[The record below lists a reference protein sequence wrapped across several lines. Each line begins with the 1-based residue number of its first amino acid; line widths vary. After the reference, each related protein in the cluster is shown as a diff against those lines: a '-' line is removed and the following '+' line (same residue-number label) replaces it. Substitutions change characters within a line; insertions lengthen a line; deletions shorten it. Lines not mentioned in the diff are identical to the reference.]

1 MKENSPQ
8 ICVPVCVRRAS
19 ELADAIARAAE
30 VADIIELR
38 LDYLTEAEL
47 AQGSKEILAALAAK
61 ARPMILTLRPAEY
74 GGARPIS
81 VEDRLSCR
89 INEPWAPTSREHGAD
104 YWDLELDLAL
114 LLQRREKEGNDRLEL
129 GISSWARSI
138 CSYHSCARL
147 PSHLEHI

>member
-89 INEPWAPTSREHGAD
+89 INEPWAPTSREHCSD
-104 YWDLELDLAL
+104 YLDLDLDLAL
-114 LLQRREKEGNDRLEL
+114 LLQRRDIAGDERLTIGMSNL
-129 GISSWARSI
+129 A
-138 CSYHSCARL
+138 
-147 PSHLEHI
+147 